1 MREPELRH
9 YYDVMNNT
17 KESVG
22 NTLMYLASQDLDF
35 SGENGEDYLWED
47 AKLGGFESNA
57 KYALSIA
64 EKENTIQDMIEKF
77 IWLWMGRDSYYQDYD
92 LGIIIKDDNVF
103 ISLAYT
109 IGY

>member
-1 MREPELRH
+1 MREPELKH
-9 YYDVMNNT
+9 FYDVMNNT

-22 NTLMYLASQDLDF
+22 DTLMYLANEDLDF
-35 SGENGEDYLWED
+35 NGENGEDYLWEE
-47 AKLGGFESNA
+47 AKLGGFASNA
-57 KYALSIA
+57 EYALSIA
-64 EKENTIQDMIEKF
+64 KKEETPEKMIEKF

-109 IGY
+109 TGY